1 MEMLFQKEAGTA
13 NVMASTTDAAFFRHE
28 NTFERYQSF
37 AALIKK
43 PDHRTETRL
52 QGKRPA
58 PKPSAF

>member
-43 PDHRTETRL
+43 PDHRT
-52 QGKRPA
+52 
-58 PKPSAF
+58 